1 MKQSDIIE
9 DLSKEDLLDELQKVM
24 TEYSNVD
31 SENTTLKQEIESLKA
46 QIAYLKRRIFGST
59 KESFKDPN
67 QLELD
72 LEIEEKSPEDLA
84 TSSPEEEVI
93 EVIKKKKKAK
103 RRSIPSHL
111 PRQIE
116 VIEPENIPE
125 GATRIGEEISE
136 RIEFSPG
143 KLYVRQ
149 IVRPKYSLPE
159 EDSIII
165 SELPS
170 DLIPKCMA
178 GNSLISQFIVGKFY
192 DHIPLY
198 RAQGIFKRSGIDF
211 PKATINGWIS
221 KAAELLTPLYE
232 HIEKKVI
239 QSDYIQADETSIKVL
254 TDKKPG
260 ATHLG
265 YFWVYYAPHIKS
277 CLFAYDNSRSG
288 SVPESTL
295 KEFKGVLQT
304 DGYQGYHKLAS
315 RKGII
320 KLACMAHARRKF
332 FEAKENDNARAEYAL
347 KKIQELYKIERTI
360 KEKQLSIEET
370 YLLRQEHAV
379 PILQELGQWLKKES
393 LTALPK
399 SPIGKAINY
408 SLNLWD
414 ELCQYTEDGSY
425 IIDNNNVENK
435 VRPVAIGR
443 KNYLFAGS
451 EEGAK
456 RAAMFYTL
464 SSMCKMADVEPHAWY
479 TDVLNRISDIKPSK
493 YDDLL
498 PQNWK
503 ESLS

>member
-1 MKQSDIIE
+1 MNKSDIIE
-9 DLSKEDLLDELQKVM
+9 DVSKEDLLDQLQKMM

-31 SENTTLKQEIESLKA
+31 SENTNLKQENESLKA
-46 QIAYLKRRIFGST
+46 QIAYLQRRIFGST
-59 KESFKDPN
+59 KETYKDPN

-72 LEIEEKSPEDLA
+72 LGVEDENLEDLQI
-84 TSSPEEEVI
+84 SSPEEEVI
-93 EVIKKKKKAK
+93 EVVKKKKKAK
-103 RRSIPSHL
+103 RKSIPSDL
-111 PRQIE
+111 PRQVE
-116 VIEPENIPE
+116 VIEPDDVPE

-149 IVRPKYSLPE
+149 IVRPKYRLPE

-211 PKATINGWIS
+211 PKATINGWIR
-221 KAAELLTPLYE
+221 KAAELRSPLYK

-254 TDKKPG
+254 TDKKQG

-265 YFWVYYAPHIKS
+265 YFWIYYAPHIKS
-277 CLFAYDNSRSG
+277 CLFTYDNSRRS

-295 KEFKGVLQT
+295 KKFKGVLQT
-304 DGYQGYHKLAS
+304 DGYQGYHKLGNQ
-315 RKGII
+315 KEII

-332 FEAKENDNARAEYAL
+332 FEAKENDRTRAEYAL
-347 KKIQELYKIERTI
+347 KKIQELYKIERTSQE
-360 KEKQLSIEET
+360 KELSIEET
-370 YLLRQEHAV
+370 YLLRQELAV
-379 PILQELGQWLKKES
+379 PILKELEKWLKKES

-479 TDVLNRISDIKPSK
+479 TDILNRISDTKPSK

-498 PQNWK
+498 PLNWK
-503 ESLS
+503 